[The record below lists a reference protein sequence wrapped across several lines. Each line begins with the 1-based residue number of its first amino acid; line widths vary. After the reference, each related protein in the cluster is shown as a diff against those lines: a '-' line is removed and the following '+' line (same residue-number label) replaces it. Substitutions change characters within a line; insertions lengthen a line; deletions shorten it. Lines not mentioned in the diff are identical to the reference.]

1 MTIHKTGYILFLYY
15 IHSVCLYSFKS
26 PVNAQNSQSNYNKY
40 DSLDLKRHTCAGILH
55 DSTIRAVGLRQ
66 GQTSRDYNVL
76 LFIEPLKRHIGELPD
91 GGTRTR
97 AFFIN
102 GNKLREES
110 GVS

>member
-1 MTIHKTGYILFLYY
+1 MHK
-15 IHSVCLYSFKS
+15 
-26 PVNAQNSQSNYNKY
+26 NSQSNYNKY

-55 DSTIRAVGLRQ
+55 DSTTRAVGLRQ